1 MFVEWHSARKQ
12 PSMLVEWRSAQ
23 NQSSMISR
31 LALSARCP
39 RTPSRAANRTTD
51 TNHTNRD
58 SPAYSAHKPL
68 APSKHPPEPN
78 RCIRRRTLPAD
89 ELIVKSSCQ
98 HATFQETKPRNALPH
113 RIHRQRHHQEEHNW
127 RGKRSGSLSRS
138 SLEG

>member
-1 MFVEWHSARKQ
+1 MVSRLE
-12 PSMLVEWRSAQ
+12 LSAQ
-23 NQSSMISR
+23 C
-31 LALSARCP
+31 L

-51 TNHTNRD
+51 RNHIARD
-58 SPAYSAHKPL
+58 SPAYSAHKLL
-68 APSKHPPEPN
+68 APSNHPPR